1 MKRYRP
7 MSVNEQTFWVIRY
20 CMAAACAG
28 IAALTDI
35 RKGRVSNRLI
45 CAGLAGAFAARTAAI
60 CCMWLAGSGD
70 PGYSGGLAGRVFQEL
85 ASFTG
90 GVLLP
95 LLFPGILF
103 VTGMMGA
110 GDIKLLSLIGAFLGS
125 RAVLRTVILSFC
137 FGAVQSAF
145 LLVKRRNAR
154 QRFRILG
161 LYLKECMRQ
170 GRVLPY
176 FGSGNGRGQGD
187 ADNEDTGGR
196 MHFTVSILA
205 AVTWNGILILLRV
218 CR

>member
-1 MKRYRP
+1 

-20 CMAAACAG
+20 CLAVVCAG
-28 IAALTDI
+28 IAAMTDI

-45 CAGLAGAFAARTAAI
+45 CAGLAGALAARAAAV
-60 CCMWLAGSGD
+60 CCMW
-70 PGYSGGLAGRVFQEL
+70 LAGRVFQEL

-110 GDIKLLSLIGAFLGS
+110 GDIKLLSLIGAFLGG

-137 FGAVQSAF
+137 FGAVQSVF

-154 QRFRILG
+154 QRLRIPG

-176 FGSGNGRGQGD
+176 FGSGSGKRRGQGD
-187 ADNEDTGGR
+187 ADNEEAGGR

-205 AVTWNGILILLRV
+205 AVIWNGILILLRA

>member
-1 MKRYRP
+1 

-20 CMAAACAG
+20 CLAVVCAG
-28 IAALTDI
+28 IAAMTDI
-35 RKGRVSNRLI
+35 RKGRVSNCLV
-45 CAGLAGAFAARTAAI
+45 CAGLAGALAARAAAV

-70 PGYSGGLAGRVFQEL
+70 PGCSGGIAGRVFQEL
-85 ASFTG
+85 VSFTG

-110 GDIKLLSLIGAFLGS
+110 GDIKLLSLIGAFLGG
-125 RAVLRTVILSFC
+125 RAVLKTVILSFC

-154 QRFRILG
+154 QRLRIPG

-176 FGSGNGRGQGD
+176 FGSGSGKRRGQGD
-187 ADNEDTGGR
+187 ADNEDAGGR

-205 AVTWNGILILLRV
+205 AVIWNGILILLRA